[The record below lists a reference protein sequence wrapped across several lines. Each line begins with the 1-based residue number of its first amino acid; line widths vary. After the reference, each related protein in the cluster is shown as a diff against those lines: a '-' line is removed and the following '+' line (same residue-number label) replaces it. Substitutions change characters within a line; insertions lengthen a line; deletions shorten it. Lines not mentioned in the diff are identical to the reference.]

1 MPDVV
6 VFFLLS
12 LGLVGASALYAVGI
26 VLIYRAS
33 RLLNLAHGAMGTLP
47 AYVGYTLAQHG
58 VPAFGIVLVAALVGA
73 ALGVAIERVFVR
85 TLRGQGSTAQTVGT
99 IAAFGVIVTLVGKV
113 WGTGALRAPEIFPD
127 GGIHVSGSVLTWGQ
141 LGLLGTALVGG
152 AGLYVLF
159 HSTRLGFAMRAA
171 AENRR
176 AASLMGIDPDRT
188 TRIAWAI
195 GGCLAGVTGVMLAA
209 VTNLQ
214 PVTLSLQIL
223 PAFVAALLGGM
234 VSLPGAL
241 AGSLAVGAALG
252 MVPAFKDL
260 PLVGGFTAE
269 IGASQ
274 AVLAIIAFVVMSRR
288 GQVLVAG
295 DTRGELL

>member
-1 MPDVV
+1 MDDFLI
-6 VFFLLS
+6 FFLLS
-12 LGLVGASALYAVGI
+12 LGLVGASALFAVGI

-47 AYVGYTLAQHG
+47 AYVGYTLAERG
-58 VPAFGIVLVAALVGA
+58 VPTFGIVIAAALVGA
-73 ALGVAIERVFVR
+73 ILGVSIERIFVR
-85 TLRGQGSTAQTVGT
+85 TLRSQGSTAQTVGT
-99 IAAFGVIVTLVGKV
+99 VAAFGVIVTLVGKF
-113 WGTGALRAPEIFPD
+113 WGTSALRAPTVFPD
-127 GGIHVSGSVLTWGQ
+127 GGVDVSGSTLTWGQ
-141 LGLLGTALVGG
+141 LGILGTALVAG
-152 AGLYVLF
+152 ALLF
-159 HSTRLGFAMRAA
+159 ALFRFTRLGFAMRAA

-195 GGCLAGVTGVMLAA
+195 GGGLAGISGVMLAA
-209 VTNLQ
+209 VTSLH
-214 PVTLSLQIL
+214 PVNLSLQIL

-241 AGSLAVGAALG
+241 AGAVAVGAALG
-252 MVPAFKDL
+252 MVPAFSDL
-260 PLVGGFTAE
+260 PLVGGFTSE

-274 AVLAIIAFVVMSRR
+274 AVLAILAFVVMSRR

-295 DTRGELL
+295 DTRGDVL